1 MSGRIKANITYTHY
15 GHETELQHTLTY
27 LTNPQRQEIAAKHAQ
42 GVITDKIL
50 DDVREKIGEN
60 FTRLHLLEKSDIQ
73 NIEKEF
79 GIKSVQR
86 HPHDQISV
94 LSLIRELGETEGEDT
109 PILYFKQQ
117 GKLDPQHPQF
127 TREDF
132 MVVIQTKAQRE
143 RAKRYGNDGLCC
155 DATHGTTL
163 YDFPLTTLLV
173 IDEFGEGQPIG
184 RKTFGISYSL

>member
-15 GHETELQHTLTY
+15 GHETELQHTY

-50 DDVREKIGEN
+50 DNVRKNVGEN

-94 LSLIRELGETEGEDT
+94 LSLIRELGETGRRNT
-109 PILYFKQQ
+109 HSLLQAARKIISPTSPVHKRGFHGY
-117 GKLDPQHPQF
+117 HPDKGSK
-127 TREDF
+127 RES
-132 MVVIQTKAQRE
+132 
-143 RAKRYGNDGLCC
+143 
-155 DATHGTTL
+155 
-163 YDFPLTTLLV
+163 
-173 IDEFGEGQPIG
+173 
-184 RKTFGISYSL
+184 KTVR